1 MTNDQLSKSPK
12 WVQDDIR
19 ECKECREYED
29 GIIWLCGW
37 HENLAVAVVAVEKTA
52 DLLDGDR

>member
-1 MTNDQLSKSPK
+1 MTGDELATAPK
-12 WVQDDIR
+12 WMQDDINDCA
-19 ECKECREYED
+19 ECLKYDD

-52 DLLDGDR
+52 DLLDGDQ

>member
-1 MTNDQLSKSPK
+1 MTNDQLAASPK
-12 WVQDDIR
+12 WVQDDIND
-19 ECKECREYED
+19 CKECRKYD

>member
-1 MTNDQLSKSPK
+1 MTNDQLSASPK

-19 ECKECREYED
+19 GCKECCKYDD